1 VTWQAKEHFR
11 VTAITN
17 LSNMPKTYHAPLF
30 CAYCVGNTI
39 YGILMLYSYLA
50 GVVTQNLTPASLAVI
65 TIAISFRVTAIALQW
80 AIWSIKLPGEGDYNQ
95 YAEIPF
101 DRLAI
106 MEACYPVLICIAVT
120 MRLLVHLMETD
131 CDASDGTALF
141 LLCDKYYEQGGIS
154 VMLFV
159 ELVFTPVIAFS
170 LLRDIRQEA
179 IAASWTLGCAVLVV
193 YAAYLQSLDLAIATV
208 MYMLISLLLYV
219 DTQLRL
225 KKTLTLVHQLQD
237 TLVDNQ
243 RLALEAQGIELR
255 AMIGNI
261 AHDLKSVSL
270 TPTVVA
276 LAFWVYHYIL
286 VLRACSL

>member
-1 VTWQAKEHFR
+1 MAN
-11 VTAITN
+11 IN
-17 LSNMPKTYHAPLF
+17 SSNMPKTYHAPLF
-30 CAYCVGNTI
+30 CAYSVGNTI

-50 GVVTQNLTPASLAVI
+50 GIVTQDLTPASIAVI
-65 TIAISFRVTAIALQW
+65 TIAISCRVTALALQW

-106 MEACYPVLICIAVT
+106 MEACYPVLVSIAVT
-120 MRLLVHLMETD
+120 LRLMVHLIEAD
-131 CDASDGTALF
+131 CDASAGTALF

-159 ELVFTPVIAFS
+159 ELVFTPVIAYS

-179 IAASWTLGCAVLVV
+179 IAVSWTLGCGVLVA
-193 YAAYLQSLDLAIATV
+193 YAVYLQSLDLAIATV

-225 KKTLTLVHQLQD
+225 KKTLILVHHLQD

-270 TPTVVA
+270 PFVRYSVIS
-276 LAFWVYHYIL
+276 LHSFS
-286 VLRACSL
+286 ACL